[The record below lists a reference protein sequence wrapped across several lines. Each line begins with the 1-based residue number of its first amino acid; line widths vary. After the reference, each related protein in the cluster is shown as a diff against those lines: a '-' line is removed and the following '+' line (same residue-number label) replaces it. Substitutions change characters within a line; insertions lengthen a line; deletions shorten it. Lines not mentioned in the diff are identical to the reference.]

1 MADIRRIRIWSG
13 WLRLSHLLV
22 GGSVLVLMVTGWL
35 RSHTPSVEAEAV
47 DVHYYAASILIAGL
61 VLRIWLMFAGRPVE
75 RIGQLVPED
84 DEWPAVGQ
92 MLRFYVS
99 FGKTP
104 LPRWYA
110 HNPLWKPLYLLLYV
124 CLLVLALSGA
134 LQSNGPLLFGVYL
147 PDIHAVFAAAVWI
160 LVIAHMVTAVL
171 HDLKG
176 ESDDV
181 SGIING
187 HRLFVVDKP
196 TLEPSGIEETVVR
209 LDQIVRPPKQPED

>member
-1 MADIRRIRIWSG
+1 MADIRRVQVWSG
-13 WLRLSHLLV
+13 WARLSHLLV

-35 RSHTPSVEAEAV
+35 SLHAPSVEAEAV
-47 DVHYYAASILIAGL
+47 DIHYYAASILIAGL
-61 VLRIWLMFAGRPVE
+61 VLRFWLMFAGRPVE
-75 RIGQLVPED
+75 RLSQLVPED

-92 MLRFYVS
+92 MLRFYVG

-134 LQSNGPLLFGVYL
+134 LQSNSPLLFGAYL
-147 PDIHAVFAAAVWI
+147 PDIHGIFATAVWI
-160 LVIAHMVTAVL
+160 LVVAHMVTAAL

-187 HRLFVVDKP
+187 HRLFVVDRSQ
-196 TLEPSGIEETVVR
+196 LEPAVTQETVIR
-209 LDQIVRPPKQPED
+209 LDRIARPPKGPEP